1 MQNDKITTLYTQH
14 QVGIM
19 RLAATEG
26 NKVIPYL
33 DAIEAG
39 IQGVLKRN
47 RNKPMTAK
55 RQADM
60 IAEMN
65 KISRENLQAYVQEF
79 RADNRVFATYEAE
92 FSTGLVNEVIESPD
106 VVASTPSTS
115 AVVKTAVATPIKIGE
130 KSFTTYNKMMS
141 GYWRKYSDDIDSN
154 IRAAFMDGTSTAEVS
169 ANIAATIW
177 DGKDSTL
184 EKAKRGARTLTN
196 TGMTHMSSSAREAMV
211 EDNTDLIV
219 GYRFIATLDSNTSS
233 TCRSGDQRVYKK
245 TDPNLSSFRPP
256 RHPNCRSSWVPE
268 VDGRYKVDLDDTKRA
283 SSFDEGNEYNT
294 NADGQ
299 RTGGVDG
306 GQRDPK
312 PVSSKKTYYEEMGNL
327 KAADQDNILGPTL
340 GKAFR
345 KMGSPDDFAKATVDT
360 LGNPLTITEMKQKD
374 NELSRILRAQ
384 E

>member
-1 MQNDKITTLYTQH
+1 MQNDKITTLYSQH
-14 QVGIM
+14 QAGIM

-39 IQGVLKRN
+39 IQAILKRN
-47 RNKPMTAK
+47 RNKPLTAQ
-55 RQADM
+55 RQKDM

-65 KISRENLQAYVQEF
+65 KVSRENLQAYVQEF
-79 RADNRVFATYEAE
+79 RADNRVFAEYEAE
-92 FSTGLVNEVIESPD
+92 FSTGIVNDVIESPG
-106 VVASTPSTS
+106 VVASAPSTS
-115 AVVKTAVATPIKIGE
+115 SVVATAVAKPIKIGE
-130 KSFTTYNKMMS
+130 KSFTTYSKMMS
-141 GYWRKYSDDIDSN
+141 GYWRKYSDAIDGN
-154 IRAAFMDGTSTAEVS
+154 IRSAFMDGTSTADVA

-184 EKAKRGARTLTN
+184 EKARRGARTLTN

-211 EDNTDLIV
+211 ADNEDLII

-233 TCRSGDQRVYKK
+233 TCRAGDQQVYKK

-268 VDGRYKVDLDDTKRA
+268 VDGRYRVDLGDSKRA
-283 SSFDEGNEYNT
+283 SSFEEGGEYKT
-294 NADGQ
+294 NDDGQ
-299 RTGGVDG
+299 RTGGVEG
-306 GQRDPK
+306 ARRDPK
-312 PVSSKKTYYEEMGNL
+312 PVSSKQTYYDEMSKL
-327 KAADQDNILGPTL
+327 KAADQDNILGPTM
-340 GKAFR
+340 GRAFR
-345 KMGSPDDFAKATVDT
+345 KMGNADDFAKATVDT

-374 NELSRILRAQ
+374 DSLGRILRAQ